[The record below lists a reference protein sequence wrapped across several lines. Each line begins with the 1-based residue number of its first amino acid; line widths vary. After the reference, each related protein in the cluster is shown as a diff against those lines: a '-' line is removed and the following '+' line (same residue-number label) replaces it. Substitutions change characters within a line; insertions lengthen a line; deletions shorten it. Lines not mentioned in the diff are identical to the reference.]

1 MLIGSVRKA
10 GDRVRITAQLV
21 NAANDAQV
29 WGERYDRD
37 LNGIFALQ
45 DEISKAIAA
54 ALKLTLLPGEKAA
67 IEQRATTNLEAYKL
81 YLIGAAALADGQH
94 RNSELCVRICTR
106 VVELDPNYAQAWATL
121 ALAQW
126 DVFHRGESTVSG
138 EQAAATA
145 VALDPFLADASAA
158 VAESH
163 RYGGRFAEGLDYCQ
177 KALRLDPA
185 SYMCNRVAGM
195 CLMGLRRFN
204 EAAGHFETAV
214 AALESDFV
222 AASFVVQC
230 YEVNADT
237 VRAREAA
244 RRALT
249 RIEKVISVQPDHSR
263 AIGFGVG
270 LLATLGEKE
279 RATGMGAARAAA
291 RSAQRDHALQ
301 LFLRH
306 GPAARP
312 RNGVRTA
319 ARLHVAHGCGP
330 HALARIRF
338 GLRSDP
344 RRPALRRDARGSKAA
359 PGRRDLNRSPG
370 QQSRISP

>member
-37 LNGIFALQ
+37 LTAIFELQ

-54 ALKLTLLPGEKAA
+54 ALKLTLLPAEKAA

-81 YLIGAAALADGQH
+81 YLIGRQLWQMDNS

-138 EQAAATA
+138 EQAAARPSRSIRSLPT
-145 VALDPFLADASAA
+145 LRPP

-163 RYGGRFAEGLDYCQ
+163 RTAGGLPKASSTARKRYASILLLHVQPRRRHVPDGSPALQRSGGPFRNRGGRA
-177 KALRLDPA
+177 RI
-185 SYMCNRVAGM
+185 RVRRGQ
-195 CLMGLRRFN
+195 LRR
-204 EAAGHFETAV
+204 AVLRGQRRHRAG
-214 AALESDFV
+214 
-222 AASFVVQC
+222 
-230 YEVNADT
+230 
-237 VRAREAA
+237 REAA

-279 RATGMGAARAAA
+279 RAREWVLRG
-291 RSAQRDHALQ
+291 Q
-301 LFLRH
+301 LLD
-306 GPAARP
+306 P
-312 RNGVRTA
+312 RNVIMLYNFSCAMVQLRDLETA
-319 ARLHVAHGCGP
+319 FELLRDFTSRMDAGLMRRLESDSDFDP
-330 HALARIRF
+330 IRD
-338 GLRSDP
+338 DP
-344 RRPALRRDARGSKAA
+344 RFSAMLKEAKQRLGVET
-359 PGRRDLNRSPG
+359 
-370 QQSRISP
+370 